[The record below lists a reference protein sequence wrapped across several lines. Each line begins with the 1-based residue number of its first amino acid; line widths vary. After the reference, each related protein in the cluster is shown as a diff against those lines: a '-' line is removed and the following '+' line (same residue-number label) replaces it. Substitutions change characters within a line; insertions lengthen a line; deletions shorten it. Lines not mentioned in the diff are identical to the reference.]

1 MITVIDYK
9 AGNLTSVKLA
19 FESLGVEARITDRAE
34 DVLAAEK
41 LIFPGVGAAGA
52 SMDTLRRLK
61 LDGPIKRQ
69 IAAGVPTLVICVG
82 MQLLFD
88 YSEEN
93 DNTPCLG
100 IVPGAV
106 KRFVAP
112 EPSFKIPQMGW
123 NSVKFAKPNPHPLLA
138 GIEDESEFYFVHSYY
153 PAPTDSDIVLAR
165 TEYSGANF
173 SSVIGRDN
181 FMATQF
187 HPEKSGRIG
196 LQLLKNFSQWEG
208 KC

>member
-1 MITVIDYK
+1 MITIIDYK

-34 DVLAAEK
+34 DVPAAEK
-41 LIFPGVGAAGA
+41 LVFPGVGAAGA
-52 SMDTLRRLK
+52 SMDNLRRLG
-61 LDGPIKRQ
+61 LAEPIKRR

-88 YSEEN
+88 YSEE
-93 DNTPCLG
+93 DDHTPCLG

-112 EPSFKIPQMGW
+112 DPALKIPQMGW
-123 NSVKFAKPNPHPLLA
+123 NNVKFSAPNPHPLLA

-153 PAPTDSDIVLAR
+153 PAPADPNIVLAR
-165 TEYSGANF
+165 TDYCGVNF
-173 SSVIGRDN
+173 ASIIGRDN
-181 FMATQF
+181 FLATQF

-196 LQLLKNFSQWEG
+196 LQLLKNFSRWEG
-208 KC
+208 TC

>member
-1 MITVIDYK
+1 MITIIDYK

-19 FESLGVEARITDRAE
+19 YEGMGVEARITDRPE

-52 SMDTLRRLK
+52 SMEALRQLG
-61 LDGPIKRQ
+61 LVEPIKTKIR
-69 IAAGVPTLVICVG
+69 AGVPTLVICVG

-93 DNTPCLG
+93 NRTPCLG
-100 IVPGAV
+100 LLPGVV

-112 EPSFKIPQMGW
+112 EPACKIPQMGW
-123 NSVKFAKPNPHPLLA
+123 NNVKFTRPNPHPLLA
-138 GIEDESEFYFVHSYY
+138 GIEDDSEFYFVHSYY
-153 PAPTDSDIVLAR
+153 PVPADPNIVLAH
-165 TEYSGANF
+165 TDYAGVNF
-173 SSVIGRDN
+173 ASAVGRDN
-181 FMATQF
+181 FLATQF

-196 LQLLKNFSQWEG
+196 LQLLKNFSRWEG